1 MINIDLFI
9 TLGENMA
16 ILFSIV
22 FVYSLTIPLLNHLP
36 DTFKNI
42 IIGMLFGIIAIIGM
56 FYPVQ
61 IEPGIIIDSRVVVVA
76 IAGIFGGLRAG
87 TTAGVMVSVYR
98 YSLGGIGTTAGIG
111 AIVVGAMIGIIVK
124 HRGYSKGSYLRYW
137 HFLLVG
143 IVLAVQGLLWTFALP
158 FEIAWGAFQRFALPV
173 LIFYPVATLFLGSLF
188 SHELSRR
195 EAEKALSKE
204 QTLLRTLIDS
214 IPDYIFV
221 KDKEGRFL
229 LSNHG
234 HREYHGLSSSLE
246 IIGKT
251 NFDLNSTEEAQ
262 RFEESDQ
269 LVFETGQNVQNVV
282 EETHKHDG
290 TPIWVMATKVP
301 LRDEGGKIFAL
312 LGVIRDFTEHKKS
325 EDVRVEN
332 ERLRVA
338 LDKEK
343 EHMAIKDRFMT
354 TIAHELRTPLTGISL
369 AGSKLKRYWAQM
381 NEATRISNIDRI
393 IGKVQ
398 HLDKLL
404 GEISMSMQASRGFL
418 NYQPDF
424 VNLVKVCEAVI
435 DKLDGSLSESYKLE
449 FTHSDNLDSIL
460 LDEQLIDH
468 ALVNLLSNAI
478 KYMPDGGNITL
489 DVKKVDENII
499 IQLTDKGLGI
509 SEEDQKNLYVPFFR
523 GTNVGV
529 IGGTGVGLSL
539 VKDIISLHG
548 GAISCESE
556 INQGTTFTIEIPYET
571 AVPVS

>member
-1 MINIDLFI
+1 MDLFI

-22 FVYSLTIPLLNHLP
+22 FVYSLAIPLLNHLP

-42 IIGMLFGIIAIIGM
+42 VIGSLFGIIAIIGM

-87 TTAGVMVSVYR
+87 TTAGFMVSVYR

-111 AIVVGAMIGIIVK
+111 AIVVGAIIGIIVQ
-124 HRGYSKGSYLRYW
+124 RRMRPNFTYLHDW

-143 IVLAVQGLLWTFALP
+143 LVLAIQGLLWTFVLP
-158 FEIAWGAFQRFALPV
+158 LDIAWSAFQRFALPV
-173 LIFYPVATLFLGSLF
+173 LVFYPVATLFLGSLF

-195 EAEKALSKE
+195 DTEKALNKE

-214 IPDYIFV
+214 MPDYIFV

-229 LSNHG
+229 LSNNA
-234 HREYHGLSSSLE
+234 HRKYHGVKSLKK

-251 NFDLNSTEEAQ
+251 NFDLNSDEEAQ
-262 RFEESDQ
+262 RFEGSDQ
-269 LVFETGQNVQNVV
+269 IVFETGQSIQNIV

-301 LRDEGGKIFAL
+301 LRDEHGEIFAV
-312 LGVIRDFTEHKKS
+312 LGTIRDFTEHKKS

-332 ERLRVA
+332 EHLRGA
-338 LDKEK
+338 LDQEK
-343 EHMAIKDRFMT
+343 EHLAIKDRFMT

-369 AGSKLKRYWAQM
+369 AGSKLKRYWRQM
-381 NEATRISNIDRI
+381 DEATRVSNIDRI
-393 IGKVQ
+393 IEKVQ
-398 HLDKLL
+398 HLDQLL

-418 NYQPDF
+418 TYQPDF
-424 VNLVKVCEAVI
+424 VNLVTTCETVI
-435 DKLDGSLSESYKLE
+435 DKLDGSLSESHKLE
-449 FTHSDNLDSIL
+449 FTHSEGLDCIL
-460 LDEQLIDH
+460 LDQQLIDH
-468 ALVNLLSNAI
+468 SLVNLLTNAI

-489 DVKKVDENII
+489 DVKKVDENVL
-499 IQLTDKGLGI
+499 IQITDEGLGI
-509 SEEDQKNLYVPFFR
+509 SKEDQKNLYVPFFR
-523 GTNVGV
+523 GSNVGV
-529 IGGTGVGLSL
+529 IGGTGVGLSI
-539 VKDIISLHG
+539 VKDIVNLHG
-548 GAISCESE
+548 GNISCDSVV
-556 INQGTTFTIEIPYET
+556 NQGTTFKIELPYET
-571 AVPVS
+571 AIPVS